1 MTSFFNILILL
12 GTLQGL
18 IISGLLF
25 FAKQNRLPNRLLAAF
40 IILISLS
47 CFNIY
52 GSATDWFGFP
62 LLRVIFYFIPLV
74 IVMPLGPLLYFYVEA
89 SLNPE
94 FKLSKNNQ
102 RHFYTIIIDL
112 VPSLTTIVFFI
123 GVNTK
128 LLANNPAPWGLFLD
142 TYNVYADIPRWLSLA
157 VYTWLSFKYLKQYKT
172 TQRAGLNSQTG
183 NLKWLQQFVIA
194 VAVFVAVWLIYLI
207 PYIMPRYSS
216 LLLNTLNW
224 YPIYLPMV
232 ILIYWLGI
240 KALMIQSAA
249 KLKSG
254 TLSNPL
260 SKETIENTMT
270 LLTKAMQT
278 DKLFLKPELSLAV
291 LSGEVNIPQ
300 KTISAVLNQHMH
312 KNFNEFVNDYRLKA
326 FKEKVSEP
334 DIQHLTIAGIAAE
347 CGFSS
352 QATFQRIFKEAEGVS
367 PSVYVKKI
375 QNTV

>member
-25 FAKQNRLPNRLLAAF
+25 FTKQNKLPNRLLAVF
-40 IILISLS
+40 TLLISLS

-52 GSATDWFGFP
+52 GSANDWFGF
-62 LLRVIFYFIPLV
+62 LVLRIVFYFIPLV
-74 IVMPLGPLLYFYVEA
+74 IVMPLGPLLYFYIQA

-94 FKLSKNNQ
+94 FKLSKKE
-102 RHFYTIIIDL
+102 RSHFYTIIIDL
-112 VPSLTTIVFFI
+112 IPSLTTIVFFI

-157 VYTWLSFKYLKQYKT
+157 VYTRLSYKYFQQYKST
-172 TQRAGLNSQTG
+172 HSSALNNQST
-183 NLKWLQQFVIA
+183 NLKWLQQLVIA
-194 VAVFVAVWLIYLI
+194 IAVFVAVWFIYLI
-207 PYIMPRYSS
+207 PYIIPRYSS
-216 LLLNTLNW
+216 SLLNTLNW

-240 KALMIQSAA
+240 KALMVQSTA

-254 TLSNPL
+254 IPPNPL

-270 LLTKAMQT
+270 LLTKAMET

-291 LSGEVNIPQ
+291 LSGKVNIPQ
-300 KTISAVLNQHMH
+300 KTISAVLNQHIH

-326 FKEKVSEP
+326 FKEKLNQP

-367 PSVYVKKI
+367 PSVYVKQI
-375 QNTV
+375 QKAE